1 LRILTALILAS
12 LFVNGCSQANEKANR
27 VEIKG
32 EKIDTAQ
39 DEKIIRSI
47 LSPLKV
53 QGVEVKNVNPANV
66 QVPGFK
72 VYEVTIDDKRNHREI
87 KKYVFLSKKGNYLAL
102 EMFKYEIKGD
112 KVLLKPINPKNPVKE
127 LKTDVSFVRKIDE
140 ILTRA
145 NIPHVVGKSD
155 RKVYIIWDVFCPF
168 CSAHFNQL
176 EEIAR
181 KNNVEIHMIPLAVH
195 GENSIKGLI
204 YYTQI
209 ARERGT
215 AGAFKEFYSL
225 GNGDFMKYAKNL
237 EEKIKKGG
245 IKLSKEE
252 QNRIKETL
260 KNVEKELLKNG
271 VRATPTIIYAPPG
284 EKKGYIHVGFKPIKE
299 ILKEK

>member
-1 LRILTALILAS
+1 MRILTALLLVSMFIS
-12 LFVNGCSQANEKANR
+12 GCSQANENVNKT
-27 VEIKG
+27 EIKK
-32 EKIDTAQ
+32 EKKNVTQ

-53 QGVEVKNVNPANV
+53 QGVEVKKVEPAEV
-66 QVPGFK
+66 KVPGFK

-102 EMFKYEIKGD
+102 EMFKYKIKGD

-127 LKTDVSFVRKIDE
+127 LKTDVSFVRKVDE
-140 ILTRA
+140 MLTKA
-145 NIPHVVGKSD
+145 NIPHVIGKSN
-155 RKVYIIWDVFCPF
+155 RKVYIVWDVFCPF

-209 ARERGT
+209 ARERG
-215 AGAFKEFYSL
+215 AAEAFKELYSL

-252 QNRIKETL
+252 QNKIKETL

-284 EKKGYIHVGFKPIKE
+284 EKKGYIHVGFKPIE
-299 ILKEK
+299 EVLKEK